1 MKDKILFL
9 LDMEWIHFGI
19 AKFLQN
25 KHDCEMYAVID
36 IDPRS
41 RFFFQKQKLVQFNK
55 IWYYRDHLPKT
66 TKKPD
71 VEYLKY
77 FEEKYK
83 INLWGIA
90 LGERFFYEYNKF
102 YKFDSDEILS
112 ILEHECRFFENVLQ
126 EIKPDFLIIKLTD
139 SHQSQLLLDL
149 CKALGIKSLMMG
161 PTRFGYRY
169 TIYSDYDNTTNFFTM
184 DTGGP
189 NRSTV
194 ELQNYMNKYH
204 ALKEI
209 TTLESTLKFPI
220 WKKIK
225 KYVQY
230 LSSVSSE
237 DYKNYYAHFGRTK
250 LPIILNF
257 VFLKRFYRKSFV
269 DKNFIRKIEKNTK
282 FIYFPLHYEPER
294 SLLLV
299 APFYRNQLTVISQIA
314 RSLPVDYQLYVKEHA
329 VMYLNAWRD
338 ISYYKKLLDIPNVR
352 LVHPTV
358 NHEEL
363 MKNCSLLITIAGTAG
378 LEVSFYNKPV
388 IVFADV
394 SYTMLPSVYR
404 LKNIEELPQAIK
416 VMLKKEVDLSALN
429 EYVNLIEKNSFE
441 IDLTDL
447 YLKFD
452 EYFSDEFNSARSS
465 IPIPKMNSFLEKYN
479 SIFEKLA
486 IEHLNKI
493 QQYKK
498 QNT

>member
-1 MKDKILFL
+1 
-9 LDMEWIHFGI
+9 
-19 AKFLQN
+19 
-25 KHDCEMYAVID
+25 
-36 IDPRS
+36 
-41 RFFFQKQKLVQFNK
+41 
-55 IWYYRDHLPKT
+55 
-66 TKKPD
+66 
-71 VEYLKY
+71 
-77 FEEKYK
+77 
-83 INLWGIA
+83 
-90 LGERFFYEYNKF
+90 
-102 YKFDSDEILS
+102 
-112 ILEHECRFFENVLQ
+112 
-126 EIKPDFLIIKLTD
+126 
-139 SHQSQLLLDL
+139 
-149 CKALGIKSLMMG
+149 
-161 PTRFGYRY
+161 
-169 TIYSDYDNTTNFFTM
+169 
-184 DTGGP
+184 
-189 NRSTV
+189 
-194 ELQNYMNKYH
+194 
-204 ALKEI
+204 
-209 TTLESTLKFPI
+209 LESALKFPI